1 VPVILPGIMC
11 YKGFFNITYKV
22 VMQNRPGIFSR
33 SCKRLFLFC
42 MFFVL
47 ISLSLSNFQIS
58 AAATSDRIQ
67 NTEDLA
73 REAGDQ
79 EAGIADQ
86 DPETEGQDPAI
97 EEDVAETEEPVT
109 ETEADAETG
118 NDIAV
123 TQEDESVV
131 RPVTSDDIK
140 RGERLFRG
148 LLPLGT
154 DAASCASCHY
164 TGISDTFNWNPSA
177 YEISLA
183 NRERDVAALRS
194 VVMSPVTTKMME
206 VHEGYDISDGD
217 FFQIKAFM
225 DSYAADEITERPVI
239 TNTLI
244 FIGLL
249 VIFMGALADL
259 TIFKKIP
266 FKLVHLVII
275 LGSGFFIVDMIAYE
289 AIALGRSQ
297 YYEPDQPIKFSHAVH
312 VNDNQTECLYCHN
325 TAEYSKSAGIPSAAQ
340 CMNCHIIVREG
351 TNSGRFEIN
360 KLVAAYDNE
369 MPVRWVRVYN
379 LPDHA
384 HFSHAQHVGVAGLD
398 CAECHGEVEQM
409 DRVVQVNDLSM
420 GWCLDCHRTN
430 EVDIFANEFYSD
442 YMLLR
447 DDLREGR
454 IDLVTAREIG
464 GTDCMKCHY

>member
-1 VPVILPGIMC
+1 MPVILPEIMC
-11 YKGFFNITYKV
+11 YRGFFNITYKV
-22 VMQNRPGIFSR
+22 VMQNRPGVFSR
-33 SCKRLFLFC
+33 SCKRFFLFC

-47 ISLSLSNFQIS
+47 ISLFLSNFHIS
-58 AAATSDRIQ
+58 ATVTNDRILM
-67 NTEDLA
+67 TEDLA
-73 REAGDQ
+73 WETGDQ
-79 EAGIADQ
+79 ETGIADQ

-109 ETEADAETG
+109 ETEADAETES
-118 NDIAV
+118 DV
-123 TQEDESVV
+123 TVPQEEVIE
-131 RPVTSDDIK
+131 RTVTSDDIK

-148 LLPLGT
+148 LLPLGPE
-154 DAASCASCHY
+154 AASCASCHY
-164 TGISDTFNWNPSA
+164 TGISDTFSWNPSA
-177 YEISLA
+177 YEISFA

-194 VVMSPVTTKMME
+194 VVMSPVTEKMME

-225 DSYAADEITERPVI
+225 DSYAADVITERPVI

-249 VIFMGALADL
+249 IIFMGALADL
-259 TIFKKIP
+259 TFFKKIP
-266 FKLVHLVII
+266 FKLVHLLVI
-275 LGSGFFIVDMIAYE
+275 LGSGFFIVDMIVFE
-289 AIALGRSQ
+289 AIALGRSP

-325 TAEYSKSAGIPSAAQ
+325 TAEYASSAGIPATAQ

-360 KLVAAYDNE
+360 KLVNAYDNE
-369 MPVRWVRVYN
+369 MPVRWIRVYS

-398 CAECHGEVEQM
+398 CSECHGEVEQM
-409 DRVVQVNDLSM
+409 DRVARVQDLSM

-447 DDLREGR
+447 EDLREGR